1 MKISLKKY
9 AEALVVSLENE
20 KDSKK
25 TAQKINTLLK
35 ILTKRKQSKLIKRL
49 PEIFKK
55 IWLERNKQ
63 VEVTAVL
70 PYETSPEELKK
81 LEKLI
86 EGVLKK
92 EVFITTRI
100 DKEIIGGMKLEF
112 DDYLVDAT
120 VKTQLKN
127 LKLKFAEAN

>member
-25 TAQKINTLLK
+25 AAQKITNLLK

-70 PYETSPEELKK
+70 PYESSQEELKK
-81 LEKLI
+81 LGKLI
-86 EGVLKK
+86 EGVIKK

-127 LKLKFAEAN
+127 LKLKFAQ